1 MATAYFKGPPS
12 AARNFQVLEPRTR
25 ANTITVMWER
35 PLITGRE
42 DYYYNIQY
50 SNPDNPGS
58 FIQHNSNPLITTS
71 PVVRYSVSGLQPQT
85 RYTIELSVLNGVS
98 DQDSAR
104 EEERRSEVIATSGD
118 VSKWPR
124 NLFESVVECSSDYQT
139 TVIALENYH
148 ITSHLICHQFFTAPI
163 S

>member
-1 MATAYFKGPPS
+1 MTTS
-12 AARNFQVLEPRTR
+12 TTS
-25 ANTITVMWER
+25 NTVTLTI
-35 PLITGRE
+35 LGAS
-42 DYYYNIQY
+42 Y
-50 SNPDNPGS
+50 ST
-58 FIQHNSNPLITTS
+58 LVTTS
-71 PVVRYSVSGLQPQT
+71 PVVRYSVSGLLPQT
-85 RYTIELSVLNGVS
+85 RYTIQLSVLNGVS